1 VRCAMYRYIH
11 TDTQTHI
18 HTDTD
23 TQTHRQTHRHT
34 DRHTDTHIRAHS
46 FLWISDRLS
55 CCEHDIDSSFGF
67 GIQVSSEYPA
77 ASKSWRILRVSIVVL
92 VVCIRSVN

>member
-1 VRCAMYRYIH
+1 MYRYIH

-18 HTDTD
+18 HRHTDTD
-23 TQTHRQTHRHT
+23 TDTHRHT
-34 DRHTDTHIRAHS
+34 HTDTHTQTHTNTHIRAHS